1 MDDGYLHLIRRLS
14 ERLEHLSADS
24 SYAHRASG
32 LRGSLLRAIGRIEA
46 GEPIDPVQQV
56 QLEQLLQ
63 DGFEILELA
72 AREIG
77 GKDDRKSLP
86 GLLSR

>member
-1 MDDGYLHLIRRLS
+1 MDDPYLHLIRRLS

-32 LRGSLLRAIGRIEA
+32 LRGSLLRTIGRIEA
-46 GEPIDPVQQV
+46 GEPIDPVQQA

-63 DGFEILELA
+63 DGFKILELA

-86 GLLSR
+86 GFLSR

>member
-1 MDDGYLHLIRRLS
+1 VDAQYLHLIRRLS

-32 LRGSLLRAIGRIEA
+32 LRGSLLRIIERIEA
-46 GEPIDPVQQV
+46 AEPITPVQQI